1 MNLQHIQAAHCESG
15 VCVNLLSH
23 YGISLSEPMIFGS
36 GSGIFFIH
44 IPFLKVN
51 GVPATSYRIW
61 PGAIFNR
68 SMKLLGAKVVTKKFK
83 SPDKSMKAL
92 DDLLEQKI
100 PVGIM
105 CSVYHL
111 PYLPDAYRFHFNA
124 HNIVVWAKDGDE
136 YIVGDPVLPD
146 MKRIHKDDLMKARYA
161 KGFPEPSGKLYYVKS
176 LPNGEIN
183 YRKLVRRGLKRTFF
197 LINSAP
203 LSFIGVKGIRYL
215 AGKIA
220 RYPEKMGSRKS
231 MLALGNLIRMQE
243 EIGTGGGGFRFMY
256 AAFLKEASH
265 RLDNEE
271 LGHLADEMTAI
282 GDMWRNFAYEV
293 AKVIKNRSSSENA
306 FDEISTLLGK
316 IGDCEVAFF
325 KKLARVKI

>member
-1 MNLQHIQAAHCESG
+1 M
-15 VCVNLLSH
+15 LSH

-83 SPDKSMKAL
+83 SPQESMNAL
-92 DDLLEQKI
+92 DELLDKKI
-100 PVGIM
+100 PVGVM
-105 CSVYHL
+105 CSVYYL

-124 HNIVVWAKDGDE
+124 HNIVVWARDGDE
-136 YIVGDPVLPD
+136 YIVGDPVLPEL
-146 MKRIHKDDLMKARYA
+146 KRIHKDDLKKARYA
-161 KGFPEPSGKLYYVKS
+161 KGFPEPSGKLYYIKGV
-176 LPNGEIN
+176 PEGEID
-183 YRKLVRRGLKRTFF
+183 YRELVRRGIKRTLF

-203 LSFIGVKGIRYL
+203 LPFIGVKGIRYL
-215 AGKIA
+215 AKKVA
-220 RYPEKMGSRKS
+220 KYPETLGSRKS

-265 RLDNEE
+265 RLNNEE
-271 LGHLADEMTAI
+271 LGRMADEMTAI

-306 FDEISTLLGK
+306 FGEISALLAQ
-316 IGDCEVAFF
+316 IGDREVDFF
-325 KKLARVKI
+325 NELAKIRI